1 MFNCVKTEDINDNYY
16 SPYDDSEWRLKLW
29 LFISYVVS
37 FVSLAASVG
46 FLVQD
51 ALTDTGPS
59 TWTGIAGVLQT
70 VFVLF
75 SGLMFWTCRFE
86 D

>member
-1 MFNCVKTEDINDNYY
+1 
-16 SPYDDSEWRLKLW
+16 
-29 LFISYVVS
+29 VVS
-37 FVSLAASVG
+37 FVSLAAAVG

-70 VFVLF
+70 VFVLIRYLPLLICGLVSLPHYLLSF
-75 SGLMFWTCRFE
+75 SCNIGDIRCSGLIYWTCRSE